1 MRFAAPAE
9 ATCGLEAWRHG
20 GFEALR
26 LEGKGWSSKLII
38 RLQGR
43 AKKGRGIEKGGRWK
57 EESKSVRVQYWIS
70 SLAFGI

>member
-1 MRFAAPAE
+1 M
-9 ATCGLEAWRHG
+9 
-20 GFEALR
+20 R

-57 EESKSVRVQYWIS
+57 VESKSVRV
-70 SLAFGI
+70 